1 MIITDELYDI
11 GTLPELGTLP
21 RMMHAWTIREERMGE
36 PIHAFKEEIV
46 PVPRAGKGQV
56 IVANISAGMNYNG
69 VWAALGKP
77 KNVIAGNGNY
87 QDEKEDFHI
96 CGSESSGIVY
106 EVGEGVVDF
115 KVGDYVV
122 VGASQYDDN
131 CQIVKA
137 GEDPVCS
144 PSFRVWGYEGNWGSF
159 AQFSR
164 VYSYQCRKMPK
175 GLNWAEASAL
185 TAAGVPV
192 YKMLTHWEGNTV
204 KEGDVVLV
212 YGGTGAVGTFAIQ
225 LASYFGAIPV
235 AVVSSEERGKLCLKL
250 GAKGFINRKE
260 FSHWGRLDDYLDM
273 QQQKKWTIE
282 AMKFKK
288 AIWKAAGIKK
298 SPAIVIEHPGS
309 DTFPTSVFVCDTK
322 GMVVT
327 VGATTSYRADFDL
340 RYLWLY
346 QKRIQG
352 SHSATPAD
360 YSGFIRV
367 VENSG
372 IKPYIGKVYDWEEL
386 AIAHQKMYE
395 GNSVSGKMTINIGP
409 QIKL

>member
-1 MIITDELYDI
+1 
-11 GTLPELGTLP
+11 
-21 RMMHAWTIREERMGE
+21 
-36 PIHAFKEEIV
+36 
-46 PVPRAGKGQV
+46 
-56 IVANISAGMNYNG
+56 
-69 VWAALGKP
+69 
-77 KNVIAGNGNY
+77 
-87 QDEKEDFHI
+87 
-96 CGSESSGIVY
+96 
-106 EVGEGVVDF
+106 
-115 KVGDYVV
+115 
-122 VGASQYDDN
+122 
-131 CQIVKA
+131 
-137 GEDPVCS
+137 
-144 PSFRVWGYEGNWGSF
+144 
-159 AQFSR
+159 
-164 VYSYQCRKMPK
+164 
-175 GLNWAEASAL
+175 
-185 TAAGVPV
+185 
-192 YKMLTHWEGNTV
+192 
-204 KEGDVVLV
+204 
-212 YGGTGAVGTFAIQ
+212 
-225 LASYFGAIPV
+225 
-235 AVVSSEERGKLCLKL
+235 
-250 GAKGFINRKE
+250 
-260 FSHWGRLDDYLDM
+260 M